1 MSPNYNYI
9 VNDTNLV
16 ATHHSMIIYKVFL
29 IYISIIV
36 SGFELRRQGIGPSP
50 PGSKLSPLP
59 PVGDTSIN
67 VSNKRFRK
75 SIQLHMALL
84 RESLFHSIQM
94 DKIESYDIM
103 SK

>member
-1 MSPNYNYI
+1 MTQTWLQLITRWSYI
-9 VNDTNLV
+9 
-16 ATHHSMIIYKVFL
+16 IFFL

-36 SGFELRRQGIGPSP
+36 AGFELRRQGIGPSP

-59 PVGDTSIN
+59 PVRDTSIN

-84 RESLFHSIQM
+84 HDGEN
-94 DKIESYDIM
+94 
-103 SK
+103 